1 MTRVAPPAPARK
13 QRKGLSMTGLA
24 HASEQHAKALD
35 AIIDGL
41 IPAVREQ
48 ARSNDVCP
56 LCLFQNL
63 ASTLLLNVGLHFLHE
78 GQQENWLAGIDD
90 IVAAIRAA
98 YTAPGDL
105 H

>member
-1 MTRVAPPAPARK
+1 MIRLP
-13 QRKGLSMTGLA
+13 
-24 HASEQHAKALD
+24 HATEPETKAVN
-35 AIIDGL
+35 AIIELL
-41 IPAVREQ
+41 IPAIREQ
-48 ARSNDVCP
+48 ANGNDVCP

-78 GQQENWLAGIDD
+78 AQQENWLAGIDD

-98 YTAPGDL
+98 YAAPGEL